1 MLLQMLL
8 AQGNVLFSVGH
19 WVKVI
24 IIVAAL
30 IAIGYV
36 ILRQLGVQIPPFI
49 VTIFWILVAVVIG
62 LVALNF
68 LSTMI

>member
-1 MLLQMLL
+1 MILPMLL
-8 AQGNVLFSVGH
+8 AQANLAASVGY

-24 IIVAAL
+24 IVVSAI

-36 ILRQLGVQIPPFI
+36 ILRQVGVQIPPFI
-49 VTIFWILVAVVIG
+49 VSIFWILVAVVIG

-68 LSTMI
+68 LFTMI